1 MHNSAYIKT
10 WTGIPV
16 NTSGYESGNQPRGG
30 GWGNIRNILFS
41 NFWVQGADSGPAIT
55 QDNGANSSTKGTSL
69 LAISNVAF
77 VNFTGHLSGAEKAN
91 RTVSVSCSRVHP
103 CYNVDF
109 ENVDLRVSEDSTSTG
124 TSSCSLVA
132 LGGVHGLNGSGCT

>member
-1 MHNSAYIKT
+1 M
-10 WTGIPV
+10 
-16 NTSGYESGNQPRGG
+16 
-30 GWGNIRNILFS
+30 
-41 NFWVQGADSGPAIT
+41 QGADSGPAIT